1 MTNLLQGGY
10 IFDREDETET
20 LRLILKHA
28 LANYENGWD
37 NWVECLDDYNRVEV
51 LSEICKEQAD
61 GTVTMAKC
69 YPLAMLRAA
78 QWVADAAEADSIKA
92 ENYALYDTGT
102 QSGDRRYSEYVSL
115 AERTKDAVKF
125 YKEELVAWQKNVD
138 RKNAELMEKHYDDA
152 LRDYGDGQI
161 EAYLDDE

>member
-37 NWVECLDDYNRVEV
+37 NWVECLDDYNRIEV
-51 LSEICKEQAD
+51 LSRIDKELAD

-78 QWVADAAEADSIKA
+78 QWVADAAEADSTGA
-92 ENYALYDTGT
+92 ENCALYDTGT
-102 QSGDRRYSEYVSL
+102 QSGDRRYAEYVSL
-115 AERTKDAVKF
+115 AKRTKDAVQKH
-125 YKEELVAWQKNVD
+125 KEELSAWQENVD
-138 RKNAELMEKHYDDA
+138 HMNKEMIDKHYDDA